1 MNRKITWLLL
11 LCLGLS
17 GLLPAQEAD
26 RATETAQR
34 FSAAF
39 AAGDWAVAIAV
50 GEELSTLH
58 PDNAILRY
66 NLACAYALGGRV
78 DEAIASLAE
87 SAALGFSALDTLE
100 TDPDLDSIRGEA
112 EFAAVR
118 TAVEGNRTEALEA
131 FDRRAAAA
139 RVLTFL
145 PHGRSPKKPAELIV
159 ALHGF
164 GGDADGFAPV
174 YRQVAAERG
183 AILIVPEAITPAGP
197 GYSWGDVD
205 EAERLVLRAIETA
218 RAENSVDPEKIVL
231 TGFSQGGFLTYILA
245 LRHPELFAGAIPV
258 AGGFDPRRVPEASAA
273 GELPRFFI
281 LCGGED
287 RSLPSNRDASKRLR
301 TLGAKVRLRV
311 YPGVGHTYPADREHE
326 LRQALGFAF
335 GG

>member
-1 MNRKITWLLL
+1 VNRKTTWLLL
-11 LCLGLS
+11 LCLGWS
-17 GLLPAQEAD
+17 GLLAAQEPD
-26 RATETAQR
+26 RAAETARR
-34 FSAAF
+34 FGEALT
-39 AAGDWAVAIAV
+39 AGEWAIAIEA
-50 GEELSTLH
+50 GEELSALR
-58 PDNAILRY
+58 PDNSTVRY
-66 NLACAYALGGRV
+66 NLACAYALAGRKT
-78 DEAIASLAE
+78 EAMASLE
-87 SAALGFSALDTLE
+87 RSADLGFSALDTVD
-100 TDPDLDSIRGEA
+100 TDPDLDSLRGEA

-118 TAVEGNRTEALEA
+118 TAVESNRTEALAA

-205 EAERLVLRAIETA
+205 EAERLVLRAIETV

-258 AGGFDPRRVPEASAA
+258 AGGFDPRRVPEGAAA

-287 RSLPSNRDASKRLR
+287 RSLQSNRDALKYLR
-301 TLGAKVRLRV
+301 ARGAKVRLRV
-311 YPGVGHTYPADREHE
+311 YPGVGHSYPADREHE